1 MFESLIAEYGTLV
14 SKLEL
19 LSTLMLA
26 GLIWTIQLLHYP
38 LLLKVAPADF
48 VAYEAS
54 HCTRIAW
61 LVVPLMCT
69 ELVSSFA
76 LTAGNYLS
84 TGSFD
89 SARGAGFGLV
99 IIIWCSTAFIQVPLH
114 QKLALGY
121 DAATIRRLVA
131 TNWLRTIAWS
141 VRALLLVES

>member
-61 LVVPLMCT
+61 LVAPLMCT
-69 ELVSSFA
+69 ELLSSFA

-89 SARGAGFGLV
+89 SARGAGFGRY
-99 IIIWCSTAFIQVPLH
+99 SRQVPWSNPLMLSFCFALIYKVYAGEIWLDHWRRYCAMIFIGNLH
-114 QKLALGY
+114 IL
-121 DAATIRRLVA
+121 
-131 TNWLRTIAWS
+131 
-141 VRALLLVES
+141 